1 MKEQEDMKE
10 EMGVDPTLSI
20 FEKILHLRRGQASG
34 VSSAV
39 SAGQLSVVADQM
51 RDRSFKAGSVL
62 MREGE
67 APLAAYSLVRGRVR
81 VSRRGQVLGEVG
93 PGAAVG
99 VGGIISRDT
108 LGLGAV
114 AMTDVL
120 ALELD
125 RETLVDI
132 FEDFFPFLLEAIK
145 DSSRRHLDFIRRM
158 KQVPDPLP
166 AIHPEPFLLDRLDFV
181 ERLLFLKMP
190 GGPFERS
197 SVDALAEVA
206 QRARYRSVEPGTTLW
221 REGDH
226 AGDACLIVRGTI
238 ACSSSRDDGPVQF
251 RARPGIAI
259 GALES
264 IAGQPR
270 WHDAV
275 AETQA
280 EVLEYDVDDLIDV
293 FEDNVEMATDF
304 LAWVSSDA
312 LKLIETTLGPGP
324 ELLAFFTGSSE

>member
-1 MKEQEDMKE
+1 MKEQ
-10 EMGVDPTLSI
+10 MGVDPTLSI
-20 FEKILHLRRGQASG
+20 FEKILHLRRGQTKRAS
-34 VSSAV
+34 STV
-39 SAGQLSVVADQM
+39 SAGQLSVFAGEL

-67 APLAAYSLVRGRVR
+67 APVAAYSLVRGRVR
-81 VSRRGQVLGEVG
+81 VSRRGHVLGEVG

-99 VGGIISRDT
+99 IGGIVSRDA

-114 AMTDVL
+114 ATTDVL

-132 FEDFFPFLLEAIK
+132 FEDFFPFLLDAIK
-145 DSSRRHLDFIRRM
+145 ESARRHLDLIRRM
-158 KQVPDPLP
+158 KQVPNQLP
-166 AIHPEPFLLDRLDFV
+166 AIHPEPFVFDRLDFV
-181 ERLLFLKMP
+181 ERLLLLKLP
-190 GGPFERS
+190 GGPFEHS
-197 SVDALAEVA
+197 SVDALAEIA
-206 QRARYRSVEPGTTLW
+206 QRARYRSIEPGTTLW
-221 REGDH
+221 SEGER
-226 AGDACLIVRGTI
+226 AGDACLVVTGTI

-251 RARPGIAI
+251 RAGSGIAI

-293 FEDNVEMATDF
+293 FEDNVEMAMDF
-304 LAWVSSDA
+304 LAWISRDA
-312 LKLIETTLGPGP
+312 LNLIETTFGPGP
-324 ELLAFFTGSSE
+324 ELLDFFTGSSD

>member
-1 MKEQEDMKE
+1 MKED
-10 EMGVDPTLSI
+10 MGVDPTLSI
-20 FEKILHLRRGQASG
+20 FEKMLHLRRGQTSR
-34 VSSAV
+34 VSSDV
-39 SAGQLSVVADQM
+39 SAGQLSIVADEM
-51 RDRSFKAGSVL
+51 RERSFKAGSVL

-67 APLAAYSLVRGRVR
+67 APVAAYSLVRGRVR

-99 VGGIISRDT
+99 IGAIVSRDA

-114 AMTDVL
+114 ATTDVL

-132 FEDFFPFLLEAIK
+132 FEDLFPFLLDAIK
-145 DSSRRHLDFIRRM
+145 ESSRRHLDFIRRM
-158 KQVPDPLP
+158 KQVPAQRP
-166 AIHPEPFLLDRLDFV
+166 AIHPEPLLFDRLDFV
-181 ERLLFLKMP
+181 ERLLLLKMP

-197 SVDALAEVA
+197 SIDALAEVA
-206 QRARYRSVEPGTTLW
+206 QRARHRSIEPGTTLW
-221 REGDH
+221 SEGER
-226 AGDACLIVRGTI
+226 AGAACLIVSGTI

-251 RARPGIAI
+251 RAGRGVAI

-275 AETQA
+275 AETYA
-280 EVLEYDVDDLIDV
+280 EVLEHDVDDLIDV
-293 FEDNVEMATDF
+293 FEDNVEMAMDF

-312 LKLIETTLGPGP
+312 LNLIETAFGPGP
-324 ELLAFFTGSSE
+324 ELLEFFTGSSV

>member
-1 MKEQEDMKE
+1 MTEKP
-10 EMGVDPTLSI
+10 GVDPALSI
-20 FEKILHLRRGQASG
+20 FEKILHLRRGQSSG

-39 SAGQLSVVADQM
+39 SAEQLSVVADEM
-51 RDRSFKAGSVL
+51 RDRFFKAGSVL
-62 MREGE
+62 MQEGE
-67 APLAAYSLVRGRVR
+67 TPVAAYSLVRGRVR

-99 VGGIISRDT
+99 IGGIVSRDA

-114 AMTDVL
+114 ATTDVL

-132 FEDFFPFLLEAIK
+132 FEDFFPLLLETIR
-145 DSSRRHLDFIRRM
+145 DSSRRHLDLIRRM
-158 KQVPDPLP
+158 KQVPTQLP
-166 AIHPEPFLLDRLDFV
+166 GIQPEPFLLDGLDFV
-181 ERLLFLKMP
+181 ERLLLLKAP

-206 QRARYRSVEPGTTLW
+206 QRVRYRSIEPGTTLW
-221 REGDH
+221 SEGER
-226 AGDACLIVRGTI
+226 AGGACLVVSGTI
-238 ACSSSRDDGPVQF
+238 ACSSRDDSPFQF
-251 RARPGIAI
+251 RAGRGIAL

-275 AETQA
+275 AETHA
-280 EVLEYDVDDLIDV
+280 EVLEQDVDDLIDV
-293 FEDNVEMATDF
+293 FEDNVEMAMDF

-312 LKLIETTLGPGP
+312 LHLIETTFGPGP
-324 ELLAFFTGSSE
+324 ELLDFFAGSSD